1 MGSSVTSIN
10 SVKSLKQNFNKLCG
24 PAQFYL
30 AMSVVGLFM
39 YIVNMLEHADKLKST
54 LSIVIHTIVALIWT
68 CVLNWICKM
77 KYGKNI
83 AWFLVFLPLLL
94 FLILFA
100 IVYHMVVNKNLSK
113 GNLQGLIKQV
123 KDDDEIE
130 GLTSCGTKEVY

>member
-1 MGSSVTSIN
+1 MGSSVN

-24 PAQFYL
+24 AAQFYL
-30 AMSVVGLFM
+30 AMSVVGLLM
-39 YIVNMLEHADKLKST
+39 YVVNMFEHADKLKST

-68 CVLNWICKM
+68 CILNWICKM
-77 KYGKNI
+77 KYGKKI

-100 IVYHMVVNKNLSK
+100 IVYNMIVSQNLSK
-113 GNLQGLIKQV
+113 GDLQGLIKQA

-130 GLTSCGTKEVY
+130 GLTSCGTKVDI

>member
-1 MGSSVTSIN
+1 MGSSVT

-30 AMSVVGLFM
+30 AMSVVGLIM
-39 YIVNMLEHADKLKST
+39 YVVNMLEHADKLKST
-54 LSIVIHTIVALIWT
+54 LSIVIHTIIALIWT

-100 IVYHMVVNKNLSK
+100 IVYHMIVNTNLSK
-113 GNLQGLIKQV
+113 GDLQDLIKQA
-123 KDDDEIE
+123 KDDDDIE
-130 GLTSCGTKEVY
+130 GLKNSCNDN

>member
-24 PAQFYL
+24 AAQFYL

-68 CVLNWICKM
+68 CILNWICKM
-77 KYGKNI
+77 KYGKKKLNR
-83 AWFLVFLPLLL
+83 
-94 FLILFA
+94 FLI
-100 IVYHMVVNKNLSK
+100 ST
-113 GNLQGLIKQV
+113 Q
-123 KDDDEIE
+123 
-130 GLTSCGTKEVY
+130 STKYLEELNSVL